1 MPTKILFV
9 DDEPNIIDALKR
21 MLFTMDKEWEMNFVL
36 SGHEALK
43 ILQLNEMDVII
54 TDMRM
59 PEMDGAQLLSAVREK
74 YPHLIRIVLSGHSDD
89 EMALRSTTVAHQY
102 LTKPCSSENLILTIK
117 RAIQLR
123 EYLNDKNL
131 IDLVHG
137 LKQLPSLPE
146 LYIKLDEE
154 IKSEKVSL
162 QKVGDIMSKD
172 IMMSAK
178 ILQLVNS
185 AFFGLPS
192 KVTNPL
198 QAVNLL
204 GLNVIKSLVLYVK
217 VFSSGNS
224 FNHSFLTINQLWKH
238 SILVANM
245 AKRIIKN
252 EVGDRIMESDAYVA
266 GLLHDIGK
274 IIIYSD
280 KNLAP
285 QLNNYTKNNECTF
298 TEAEYKLLKNSH
310 SEVGAYLLGI
320 WNLPDNIIEAVALHN
335 NSGLMDFD
343 LIDVS
348 SSVFIANSLILGTET
363 RLNFLTEKFG
373 ADKVSQWFN
382 YLSEF
387 SSEKTADRIN

>member
-21 MLFTMDKEWEMNFVL
+21 MLFTMDNEWEMNFVL

-59 PEMDGAQLLSAVREK
+59 PHMDGAQLLSAVREK

-131 IDLVHG
+131 IDLVHS

-204 GLNVIKSLVLYVK
+204 GLNVVKSLVLYVK

-224 FNHSFLTINQLWKH
+224 FNHPLLTINQLWKH

-266 GLLHDIGK
+266 GLLHDIGI

-280 KNLAP
+280 KDLAP
-285 QLNNYTKNNECTF
+285 QLDNYTKNNECTF